1 MAHIL
6 GNCCIRYQCAFLLY
20 LSLVKSL
27 FCFPTLQ
34 RGNKIGLLTVTSSNH
49 MSTPSLQLLVFF
61 YSSPPFCLFC
71 VSASLVSNMS
81 AVMRSED
88 SGEQNCPHWNTRR
101 KQTSNDQCSTH
112 THPDCCFQWKLLSD
126 RRVIAITVWGKTA
139 SDWQNAFVPRFTNT
153 VNIGKNPFFF
163 SLYSITTC
171 EKITFLLFLPLFVP

>member
-88 SGEQNCPHWNTRR
+88 SGENCPHWNTRR

-112 THPDCCFQWKLLSD
+112 THTQTAVFNENFSATDVWLPSPSEEKQHQIDRMPSSLVFQTL
-126 RRVIAITVWGKTA
+126 
-139 SDWQNAFVPRFTNT
+139 
-153 VNIGKNPFFF
+153 
-163 SLYSITTC
+163 
-171 EKITFLLFLPLFVP
+171 